1 MQFAFLAGAGCAHQF
16 AGHTIAVLKN
26 MILAICCTVRF
37 VGFTAMLTS
46 WNREVKAKTRRT
58 TEVIGSWITGQTG
71 LILII
76 ILLTL

>member
-46 WNREVKAKTRRT
+46 
-58 TEVIGSWITGQTG
+58 
-71 LILII
+71 
-76 ILLTL
+76 